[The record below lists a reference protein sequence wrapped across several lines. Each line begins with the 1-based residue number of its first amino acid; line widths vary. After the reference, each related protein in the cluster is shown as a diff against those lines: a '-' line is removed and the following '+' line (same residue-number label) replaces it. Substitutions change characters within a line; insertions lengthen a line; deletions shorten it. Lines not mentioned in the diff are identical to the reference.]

1 MHHQEILLEFFQDL
15 SQSKFIDL
23 SKANQP
29 SYLSPNVL
37 KHTLPVN
44 HLLEF
49 ILDLLLALKPYV
61 KLAIYD
67 AFFDVFHFRDQIRI
81 ELRYIKLGA

>member
-1 MHHQEILLEFFQDL
+1 M
-15 SQSKFIDL
+15 

-29 SYLSPNVL
+29 SDLDPNVL

-49 ILDLLLALKPYV
+49 VLDLLLALKPNV
-61 KLAIYD
+61 KLALPD
-67 AFFDVFHFRDQIRI
+67 AFLDVLHFRDQIRI
-81 ELRYIKLGA
+81 ELRNIKRLA